1 MSATFGYRRDDPGGQ
16 GISAPIPGIV
26 DHTIN
31 SSDPR
36 QCDGCKSGACNR
48 EKVWPTTPL
57 LSDHGSPRVCPSCGG
72 ISVFASHLAME
83 GRACRYTSRGELVIA
98 FYCAE
103 YTRQHEQRDV
113 SLNADSDVYMMGS
126 WNGEAM
132 AAVKGMA
139 ADVARVTNVARG
151 FINDLGDHAHLRTLV
166 DELRADIV
174 AAEATIRRMRDAAK
188 RAAAKRRKAAK
199 LAARRKAWRK

>member
-1 MSATFGYRRDDPGGQ
+1 MNAAREWHSGGSAGQ
-16 GISAPIPGIV
+16 GVSYPHPGIV
-26 DHTIN
+26 DHTLN

-36 QCDGCKSGACNR
+36 ECDGCKSGQCNR
-48 EKVWPTTPL
+48 EKVWPKTSV
-57 LSDHGSPRVCPSCGG
+57 LSDHGSPRACPACGG

-83 GRACRYTSRGELVIA
+83 GRACRYTAKAELVVA

-132 AAVKGMA
+132 EAVKGMA
-139 ADVARVTNVARG
+139 ADVVRVTNVARR
-151 FINDLGDHAHLRTLV
+151 FINDLGDHAKLRTLV

-174 AAEATIRRMRDAAK
+174 KADATIKRFRDAT
-188 RAAAKRRKAAK
+188 KRRRRN
-199 LAARRKAWRK
+199 AARRKAGRK